1 MQDLD
6 FNEIV
11 DLIRKEDGRYH
22 RRAYIFVREGLDK
35 TVKAVKQAD
44 AAQARP
50 SMHITG
56 RELSLGLKTHAL
68 DQFGPMAKV
77 VLAEWGVRTTADF
90 GEIVYNLI
98 EYNVFSKTDSDRKEH
113 FDAVYDF
120 DDVFVRPFLPSRRPG
135 DTASVGKGSQD

>member
-35 TVKAVKQAD
+35 TVKALKQAE
-44 AAQARP
+44 AAQSRQ

-56 RELSLGLKTHAL
+56 RELSHGLKTHAL
-68 DQFGPMAKV
+68 DQYGPMAKM
-77 VLAEWGVRTTADF
+77 VLADWGIKKTDDF

-98 EYNVFSKTDSDRKEH
+98 EYNVLSKTENDRKEH
-113 FDAVYDF
+113 FDAVFDF
-120 DDVFVRPFLPSRRPG
+120 DDAFVTPYTPTSRSASSRPSRTKSG
-135 DTASVGKGSQD
+135 

>member
-22 RRAYIFVREGLDK
+22 RRAYVFVREGLDK
-35 TVKAVKQAD
+35 TVKAIKQAD
-44 AAQARP
+44 ATQTRQ

-56 RELSLGLKTHAL
+56 RELSHGLKTHAL
-68 DQFGPMAKV
+68 DQFGPMAKL
-77 VLAEWGVRTTADF
+77 VLAEWGVRSTSDF
-90 GEIVYNLI
+90 GDIVYNLI
-98 EYNVFSKTDSDRKEH
+98 EYNVFSKTDSDQKEH

-120 DDVFVRPFLPSRRPG
+120 DDVFVRPFMPRRRQDDP
-135 DTASVGKGSQD
+135 ASVENRSAK